1 MAVVAVD
8 EVVPLE
14 GPHLDKVEEAHPVVA
29 SHTAAVAVGAVVDLV
44 DVVDASCVEAV
55 GLDLVL
61 DAAVHAVGVVHAA
74 ACVEVAR
81 PCDAVVGTAYA
92 AVEASLGHQEDHLD
106 NLRAACR
113 DVDHVQDEVVDKA
126 LEAYQGEEG
135 PSFLEEAFLCPC
147 LYQEEAAEGKINGSR

>member
-55 GLDLVL
+55 GLDFEKE
-61 DAAVHAVGVVHAA
+61 
-74 ACVEVAR
+74 ACGADIGTVFALNGR
-81 PCDAVVGTAYA
+81 PGAIPQSPSDDRVF
-92 AVEASLGHQEDHLD
+92 S
-106 NLRAACR
+106 
-113 DVDHVQDEVVDKA
+113 
-126 LEAYQGEEG
+126 G
-135 PSFLEEAFLCPC
+135 P
-147 LYQEEAAEGKINGSR
+147 